1 MTMNF
6 SLWEAAANAR
16 RLVDDRACSDNI
28 RTMAGEVLDLAT
40 LLETWPVPR
49 SLNLDQELKRQVL
62 GLCQLS
68 GIALC
73 GTQRCV
79 AAEGMV
85 PLFQFFVQFIKE
97 DIGQQGR

>member
-16 RLVDDRACSDNI
+16 RLVDDLSYPESIRA
-28 RTMAGEVLDLAT
+28 MAGDVADLAS

-49 SLNLDQELKRQVL
+49 SLNLNLDLKRQML

-73 GTQRCV
+73 GIQRCV
-79 AAEGMV
+79 AAEGMASNSTCG
-85 PLFQFFVQFIKE
+85 IT
-97 DIGQQGR
+97 